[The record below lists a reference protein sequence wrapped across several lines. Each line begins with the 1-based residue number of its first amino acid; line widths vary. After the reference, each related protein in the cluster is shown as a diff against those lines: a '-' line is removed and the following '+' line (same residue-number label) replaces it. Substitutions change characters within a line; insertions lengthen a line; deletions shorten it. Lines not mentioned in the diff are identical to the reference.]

1 MTAFIGRRIVRFE
14 TVTSTSDVAR
24 EMAENGEPEG
34 TVVVA
39 ARQTAGRGRLGRKW
53 VSRAGEGLWA
63 SVILRPAISLERAA
77 LLTMAMALSIRR
89 VLEQGFGLPAAVK
102 WPNDVLI
109 RGRKVAG
116 ILAEAGQTPP
126 HVVILGFGVNT
137 ASKDEFEAFLAQVIK
152 GDPGRKPLMEP
163 TSVAIEADREVLPEG
178 LLEEILRE
186 FEARY
191 LALLAQDEEPSFLE
205 EWRAYD
211 TVLGSDV
218 TVNLVGDRHVN
229 GRAID
234 VTGEGALL
242 VNTPDRGPIK
252 VMAGDV
258 WVRPE
263 ATKRPRGGGD
273 AWS

>member
-163 TSVAIEADREVLPEG
+163 TSVAIEAGREVLPEG

>member
-152 GDPGRKPLMEP
+152 GDPGRKPLIEP
-163 TSVAIEADREVLPEG
+163 TSVAIEAGREVLPEG

>member
-1 MTAFIGRRIVRFE
+1 
-14 TVTSTSDVAR
+14 
-24 EMAENGEPEG
+24 
-34 TVVVA
+34 
-39 ARQTAGRGRLGRKW
+39 
-53 VSRAGEGLWA
+53 
-63 SVILRPAISLERAA
+63 
-77 LLTMAMALSIRR
+77 MAMALSIRR

-178 LLEEILRE
+178 LLKEILRE

-191 LALLAQDEEPSFLE
+191 LALLAQDGEPSFLE